1 MDSSDIIRLLST
13 QHYAPANLEEVKDLC
28 RNYPEFNLAHMLKVR
43 IMESLGQNKEKDL
56 KIAAVYSSD
65 RFKLYNLITGVNQPA
80 GSEQEIETASKPG
93 RPACHS
99 SDIRGYGLA
108 PPARLSSA

>member
-13 QHYAPANLEEVKDLC
+13 RHYAPANLEEVKDLC

-65 RFKLYNLITGVNQPA
+65 RFKLYKLISGVNQAA
-80 GSEQEIETASKPG
+80 GSESEIETASKP
-93 RPACHS
+93 R
-99 SDIRGYGLA
+99 
-108 PPARLSSA
+108 